1 LITAIAFGYPFPTNL
16 DLDPPIDGL
25 APPSQADLL
34 REAVLNGSRATE
46 YDAALDTCAARRRT
60 H

>member
-1 LITAIAFGYPFPTNL
+1 MITATAFGYPFPTNL

-34 REAVLNGSRATE
+34 REAVLNGSPAAE
-46 YDAALDTCAARRRT
+46 FDAALDAYAARRRT

>member
-1 LITAIAFGYPFPTNL
+1 
-16 DLDPPIDGL
+16 DGL